1 MNLKTILMQTEKQFE
16 LSIIFPCLNEEL
28 TIGECIAEA
37 QLFLSENNVN
47 GEIIVADNGS
57 TDRSVTICEN
67 LGARVVLI
75 PEKGYGAALF
85 GGITSSKA
93 KYAIMGDADM
103 SYDMYH
109 LEGLLQELRNGAD
122 LVMGNRF
129 KGGIEKGAMPFLH
142 YYLGNPVLSFLGRLF
157 YKNNIGDFHCGLRGF
172 NVEFIKSINLVTRGM
187 EFASEMV
194 VKSSMNDAKIAEVPV
209 KLRKDKRD
217 RPPHL
222 KTWRDGW
229 RHLKFLLIHAPK
241 FLYVLPMLLILVSG
255 ILITSL
261 TFSSEIKLNSGPI
274 LGINTFVSGLLLI
287 TLGIMFFGFL
297 VSINSIS
304 KSFKIKRTAFLK
316 DQYLT
321 NTDFLSLIGVCFVA
335 ISISLGAY
343 VYSAWSEN
351 NFQFLDDRHVKISMI
366 VIFSMLNGIS
376 LVLFSFLHYFISLVT
391 KTLDNK

>member
-57 TDRSVTICEN
+57 TDRSVTICEK
-67 LGARVVLI
+67 LGARVVSI

-93 KYAIMGDADM
+93 KYAVMGDADM

-157 YKNNIGDFHCGLRGF
+157 FKNNIGDFHCGLRGF
-172 NVEFIKSINLVTRGM
+172 NVEFIKSLNLITRGM

-194 VKSSMNDAKIAEVPV
+194 VKSSINKACIAEVPV
-209 KLRKDKRD
+209 VLRKDKRD

-229 RHLKFLLIHAPK
+229 RHLKFLLIHSPTYL
-241 FLYVLPMLLILVSG
+241 FLIPMFTLLIIGLGFSITTFQTDIQFSNG
-255 ILITSL
+255 I
-261 TFSSEIKLNSGPI
+261 I
-274 LGINTFVSGLLLI
+274 LGFNTYVFGLLLI
-287 TLGIMFFGFL
+287 TLSVMFFGFF

-304 KSFKIKRTAFLK
+304 GKFNLFHSKILPSRIKL
-316 DQYLT
+316 
-321 NTDFLSLIGVCFVA
+321 NTDFLSLCGILFLL
-335 ISISLGAY
+335 ISLAIF
-343 VYSAWSEN
+343 SLIFIQWKN
-351 NFQFLDDRHVKISMI
+351 NDYTYLANYHVKLMMLSVFGI
-366 VIFSMLNGIS
+366 LNGIQ
-376 LVLFSFLHYFISLVT
+376 LVVFSFLHYFISLIT
-391 KTLDNK
+391 KTIEN